1 LRHRC
6 LLILLL
12 LCSIATTA
20 HADDDYYWEGGSTY
34 LDLGVYNTPLTY
46 PDGDHTAHAGTYG
59 VAFSTPLGSDV
70 SAELHGGYAT
80 LDVDGEPQPVP
91 VEFTGRYLGLMA
103 RYEGTEGDHF
113 NLSAELS
120 YTWRDVNG
128 DSFQVQP
135 SEIVW
140 YEAWAAVG
148 PVLRYQRWRFSF
160 GAYLQNLQGNET
172 DREPAAQLDFHSRR
186 SVGAYG
192 GIAFYMD
199 RDNSIGLYAT
209 SGARQGLQLVFRK
222 EF

>member
-1 LRHRC
+1 LRHRR

-12 LCSIATTA
+12 CAFATA
-20 HADDDYYWEGGSTY
+20 AQADDYYTTGSSTY
-34 LDLGVYNTPLTY
+34 LDLGVFDTPLTY
-46 PDGDHTAHAGTYG
+46 SDGDHAAQAGIYG
-59 VAFSTPLGSDV
+59 VAFSTPLGGDV

-80 LDVDGEPQPVP
+80 LDVDGEPQPIP

-103 RYEGTEGDHF
+103 RYEGSDGDYF

-120 YTWRDVNG
+120 YTWHDVNG
-128 DSFQVQP
+128 QNFEVQP

-140 YEAWAAVG
+140 YEAWAAFG
-148 PVLRYQRWRFSF
+148 PVLRYERWRLSF

-172 DREPAAQLDFHSRR
+172 DSEPAAELDFHSRR
-186 SVGAYG
+186 SAGAYA

-199 RDNSIGLYAT
+199 RDNSIGLYGT
-209 SGARQGLQLVFRK
+209 SGSREGVELVFRR